1 MRTKPQPQTQQGQ
14 NFSQYRTNQG
24 QTQQQITQNNSQQRQ
39 SLNNNMN
46 DLASQLQNMSIRQYD
61 YVPFEPQYVDNNV
74 TNHSG

>member
-1 MRTKPQPQTQQGQ
+1 
-14 NFSQYRTNQG
+14 
-24 QTQQQITQNNSQQRQ
+24 
-39 SLNNNMN
+39 MN